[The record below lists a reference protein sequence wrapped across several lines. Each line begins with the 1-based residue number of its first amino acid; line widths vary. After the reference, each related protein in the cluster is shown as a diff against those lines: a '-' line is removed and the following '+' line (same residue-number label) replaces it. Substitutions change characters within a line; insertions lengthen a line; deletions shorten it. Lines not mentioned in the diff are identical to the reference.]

1 MKAARTG
8 ARTVTMAAKTGE
20 KTATEA
26 GASLSTPAAVVA
38 GQAAAYWAV
47 AGACWAVV
55 AACRLA
61 WLSCQR
67 CLDQAHLPVRHPPK
81 SKSLAAAVVGL
92 GLTRRRQMPRMM
104 MTQDRAPVPWVVKR
118 RALPSH
124 H

>member
-1 MKAARTG
+1 
-8 ARTVTMAAKTGE
+8 MAAKTGE
-20 KTATEA
+20 KTATAAKA

-61 WLSCQR
+61 WLSYQR
-67 CLDQAHLPVRHPPK
+67 CPDQARLPGRDLSK

-92 GLTRRRQMPRMM
+92 GLTRRRR
-104 MTQDRAPVPWVVKR
+104 
-118 RALPSH
+118 
-124 H
+124 

>member
-1 MKAARTG
+1 MVRGTKAARTG

-38 GQAAAYWAV
+38 GQAAAY
-47 AGACWAVV
+47 WAVV

-104 MTQDRAPVPWVVKR
+104 MTQDRVPVPWVVKR